1 MNMKYADG
9 GRRRAMRRQQRQTR
23 KAQNRFER
31 DSRREARRA
40 MREGRDVESPL
51 RDEPM
56 FGDGGMYYGAGG
68 KLKMV
73 EKNGEKVPFFLA
85 EHGVRVSPTGP
96 MLQGDERMTTPPR
109 AMGADP
115 NRAEQYYAE
124 KGTAAELRKMGREN
138 RRAANRAFRQLPK
151 DDKYYVPE
159 PSTVQNLLTGLETD
173 RFNREDMVKKGFRQ
187 DTARMLG
194 RNALLAAL
202 GLGVHEYGQTPS
214 RVYAPIGSTGQ
225 TRPVDLNVLQRIGY
239 MLGLG
244 PY

>member
-56 FGDGGMYYGAGG
+56 FGGGGMYYGDGG

-73 EKNGEKVPFFLA
+73 EKDGEKVPFFLA

-96 MLQGDERMTTPPR
+96 MLQEDERMTTPPK
-109 AMGADP
+109 AMAADP
-115 NRAEQYYAE
+115 FRTDQYYADR
-124 KGTAAELRKMGREN
+124 GVLAEMRKMGREN
-138 RRAANRAFRQLPK
+138 RRAANREFRQLPK

-159 PSTVQNLLTGLETD
+159 PSMVQNLLTGLETD
-173 RFNREDMVKKGFRQ
+173 RFNREDMVKKGFRN
-187 DTARMLG
+187 DTARAAARM
-194 RNALLAAL
+194 ALLGAL
-202 GLGVHEYGQTPS
+202 GLGVHEYVQTPR
-214 RVYAPIGSTGQ
+214 RVYAPIGATGQ
-225 TRPVDLNVLQRIGY
+225 NRPVDLNVLQRIGM